1 MLNYLTTLVRVAP
14 YLDAR
19 DKAVIQPLLDMWEIK
34 HAEFEECESLGADER
49 FELWRKE
56 NSLASRCAKNDDER
70 RALCESARRELV
82 WGKEPVVR
90 RGNQLLSGESLR
102 QADEVRLSELL
113 DMTEDPLPWSA
124 WALRDDL
131 EERLVAAARYIDT
144 FSFSWV
150 KGKTLAGEP
159 ALQGA
164 RQDAMHLLA
173 EGGVLNA
180 GVALLFLK
188 AYAARSEKEKE
199 VETAADAIGKGKG
212 QGRANAPTSD
222 KHGSAN
228 EDEEAFNLSDGDDAY
243 EELEEEEGEVTESE
257 SEE

>member
-1 MLNYLTTLVRVAP
+1 
-14 YLDAR
+14 
-19 DKAVIQPLLDMWEIK
+19 
-34 HAEFEECESLGADER
+34 
-49 FELWRKE
+49 
-56 NSLASRCAKNDDER
+56 
-70 RALCESARRELV
+70 
-82 WGKEPVVR
+82 
-90 RGNQLLSGESLR
+90 
-102 QADEVRLSELL
+102 
-113 DMTEDPLPWSA
+113 MTEDPLPWSA

-173 EGGVLNA
+173 EGGVLNE

-188 AYAARSEKEKE
+188 AYTARSEKEKE
-199 VETAADAIGKGKG
+199 VETAADAIGNGKG
-212 QGRANAPTSD
+212 RADAPTSD
-222 KHGSAN
+222 KHGSAE
-228 EDEEAFNLSDGDDAY
+228 EDEDAFNLSDGDDAY
-243 EELEEEEGEVTESE
+243 EELEEEEGEVTESD